1 MVRSFSTVR
10 DCVQRH
16 RCLKKGIKKKA
27 LRTERKGK
35 MTIFTR
41 KTMSH
46 RKREKANNVIF
57 TLPQLLLGKL
67 R

>member
-1 MVRSFSTVR
+1 MVRSFSAVR

-27 LRTERKGK
+27 LRTELKGK

-46 RKREKANNVIF
+46 RKKEKANYVIF
-57 TLPQLLLGKL
+57 TLPQLILGKL

>member
-16 RCLKKGIKKKA
+16 RCLKKGIRKKA
-27 LRTERKGK
+27 LRTELKGK

-46 RKREKANNVIF
+46 RKKEKANYVMF
-57 TLPQLLLGKL
+57 TLPQLILGKL

>member
-1 MVRSFSTVR
+1 MVRSFSTAR
-10 DCVQRH
+10 DYVQRH
-16 RCLKKGIKKKA
+16 CYLKKGIKKKA
-27 LRTERKGK
+27 LRTELKRK

-46 RKREKANNVIF
+46 RKREKANYVTF
-57 TLPQLLLGKL
+57 TLPQLILGTL